1 MGGDECV
8 ASPNGEGRVQGSGG
22 EPERFLQRQSRLSG
36 GDPEDSQPRHSRSS
50 PSQQELEKKIDAIGE
65 QLASLEHWLGADMAA
80 LSALLE
86 AATGLPGLRQHR
98 LAPNSLRP
106 PPSSKSPEPVQAALS
121 ASQPNSIAQPCLP
134 PPDPAP
140 SSPSARPPMLH
151 RRLFPSSDS
160 SSQYEEDSGLLKP
173 QDSLSRSDG
182 GTTESEFRSALSST
196 AQAPIARL
204 ESMDELETS
213 QERISRVPSKEKA
226 EEGDLESQNQKF
238 FSEV

>member
-1 MGGDECV
+1 
-8 ASPNGEGRVQGSGG
+8 
-22 EPERFLQRQSRLSG
+22 
-36 GDPEDSQPRHSRSS
+36 
-50 PSQQELEKKIDAIGE
+50 
-65 QLASLEHWLGADMAA
+65 MAA

-134 PPDPAP
+134 PPGP

-173 QDSLSRSDG
+173 QDSLRSDG

-196 AQAPIARL
+196 TQAPIARL